1 MWAVLLNLELEYKHR
16 VRELYKKE
24 GISWMYTMEGKKL
37 LINLAAIEAI
47 KALKKRCP
55 LRKGKFA

>member
-24 GISWMYTMEGKKL
+24 GISWMHTMEGKRL
-37 LINLAAIEAI
+37 LINIAAIEAI
-47 KALKKRCP
+47 KALKKRY
-55 LRKGKFA
+55 AH